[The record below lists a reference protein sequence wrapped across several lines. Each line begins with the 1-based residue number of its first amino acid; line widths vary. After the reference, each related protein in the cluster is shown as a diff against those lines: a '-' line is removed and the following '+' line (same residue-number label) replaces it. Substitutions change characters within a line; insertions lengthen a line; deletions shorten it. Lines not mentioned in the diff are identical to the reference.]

1 MAFFA
6 YAPYGAVDPDGTDED
21 GFPEFSYTV
30 PEKIED
36 QKDLLAGW
44 GTDYSR
50 KTSGEAGSVQGTPPS
65 TSSSST
71 SAQRLSS
78 RWATAK
84 TCRRT

>member
-36 QKDLLAGW
+36 QKDLLDGW

-50 KTSGEAGSVQGTPPS
+50 KTSGEAGSVQGTPPVDIEFEH
-65 TSSSST
+65 
-71 SAQRLSS
+71 LC
-78 RWATAK
+78 TAVK
-84 TCRRT
+84 FKMGNG

>member
-50 KTSGEAGSVQGTPPS
+50 KTSGEAGSVQGTPP
-65 TSSSST
+65 
-71 SAQRLSS
+71 
-78 RWATAK
+78 
-84 TCRRT
+84 RRHRVRAPLHSG